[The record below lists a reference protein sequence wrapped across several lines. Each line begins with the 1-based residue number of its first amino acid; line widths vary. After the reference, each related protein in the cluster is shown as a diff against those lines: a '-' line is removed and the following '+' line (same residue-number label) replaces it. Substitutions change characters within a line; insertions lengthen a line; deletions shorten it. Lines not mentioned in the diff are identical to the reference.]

1 MADSMSPDDA
11 DTIANRISQEMVARV
26 AAAMAERWGNESEL
40 GAFELE
46 AVRELGRKAI

>member
-1 MADSMSPDDA
+1 MPDDA
-11 DTIANRISQEMVARV
+11 DTIAQRISQEMAARV

-40 GAFELE
+40 GAFDAD